1 MRVIECN
8 LMGKCHDTSLCEDGV
23 KICNSS
29 ILVVDGATSSS
40 ARLWGKSSGRL
51 GTEALCNSFASLA
64 EERDAFALLCHLN
77 ESLTQLREE
86 GRTETGDA
94 DWAPRASIVIYQ
106 EAFHR
111 VINYG
116 DCQFTINGKR
126 FLNHKKIDL
135 INAKRRADVLRKAL
149 RSGASTE
156 SLLMHDIGRDAI
168 RDSLIHQHVFENAKG
183 EFGYPV
189 MNGSPLCADLM
200 VVEHVRPGGMLV
212 LASDG
217 YPDLKQ
223 TLAAT
228 EQRLQ
233 ELLSEDPICID
244 TNVQT
249 KGLYPGNSSFD
260 DRTYVR
266 VLVE

>member
-1 MRVIECN
+1 M
-8 LMGKCHDTSLCEDGV
+8 
-23 KICNSS
+23 
-29 ILVVDGATSSS
+29 
-40 ARLWGKSSGRL
+40 
-51 GTEALCNSFASLA
+51 EALCNSFVSLA

-77 ESLTQLREE
+77 ESLAQLREE
-86 GRTETGDA
+86 GRAETGDA
-94 DWAPRASIVIYQ
+94 GWAPRASIVIYQ

-126 FLNHKKIDL
+126 FLNHKEIDA
-135 INAKRRADVLRKAL
+135 INAERRADVLREAL
-149 RSGASTE
+149 RNGASIE

-168 RDSLIHQHVFENAKG
+168 RDSLIHQHNFENVKG

-189 MNGSPLCADLM
+189 MNGGPLCADFM
-200 VVEHVRPGGMLV
+200 VVEHVRPGDILV

-228 EQRLQ
+228 EQHLQ
-233 ELLSEDPICID
+233 ELLSSDPLCID
-244 TNVQT
+244 ANAQT
-249 KGLYPGNSSFD
+249 KGLYPGNSSYD

-266 VLVE
+266 VLTE